1 MTNHSSQEQRT
12 KAHFSGILR
21 LKKIT
26 EANGIKE
33 AARHNRRELLPE
45 LKTSLRIDP
54 SLTYKNEVLCGPSSA
69 DEIPRLAD
77 ELLKKASAR
86 VVRKDAV
93 RAIEIIF
100 SLPKNF
106 EIDERAFFRDCI
118 FWIHEWFGS
127 GDNIL
132 SAEIHRD
139 ESAPHCHVLYLPLI
153 NGKLNGGKLLGYKGK
168 LIAMHDSFHRN
179 VGAKY
184 GLNSRKKMSLKDQ
197 KLTAKAIFSTLIDNR
212 DPALRSGVW
221 QAIRTAIESNPEQ
234 FANEL
239 GVPIIYTSP
248 QKRTMAQIFTSAGKG
263 SKFDPRSIDFTSP
276 RNGQSLCSVDFQKQP
291 SQIHA
296 PIFLPEN
303 NFRSDRIGLLDPETG
318 EYYDPN
324 DPNKP
329 TSAAE

>member
-106 EIDERAFFRDCI
+106 EIDERA
-118 FWIHEWFGS
+118 S
-127 GDNIL
+127 NTL
-132 SAEIHRD
+132 SASRVAVTLHEPAD
-139 ESAPHCHVLYLPLI
+139 VNVSCVPFTT
-153 NGKLNGGKLLGYKGK
+153 
-168 LIAMHDSFHRN
+168 HDAEPVS
-179 VGAKY
+179 
-184 GLNSRKKMSLKDQ
+184 D
-197 KLTAKAIFSTLIDNR
+197 TA
-212 DPALRSGVW
+212 
-221 QAIRTAIESNPEQ
+221 
-234 FANEL
+234 
-239 GVPIIYTSP
+239 
-248 QKRTMAQIFTSAGKG
+248 
-263 SKFDPRSIDFTSP
+263 
-276 RNGQSLCSVDFQKQP
+276 
-291 SQIHA
+291 
-296 PIFLPEN
+296 
-303 NFRSDRIGLLDPETG
+303 
-318 EYYDPN
+318 
-324 DPNKP
+324 
-329 TSAAE
+329 